1 MVIMNLRITV
11 LINEKKSE
19 DTEMNNKSKYV
30 NNTIKTKTYALAS
43 GRVLHIYI
51 YIYFS
56 QPVTHFIN
64 EYNWRICEQHKEK
77 EKERKI

>member
-1 MVIMNLRITV
+1 MRFGQRQGT
-11 LINEKKSE
+11 
-19 DTEMNNKSKYV
+19 T
-30 NNTIKTKTYALAS
+30 
-43 GRVLHIYI
+43 YI

-77 EKERKI
+77 EKKKERYD

>member
-1 MVIMNLRITV
+1 
-11 LINEKKSE
+11 
-19 DTEMNNKSKYV
+19 MNNKSKYV
-30 NNTIKTKTYALAS
+30 NNTIKTKTCALVS
-43 GRVLHIYI
+43 GRVLHI

-77 EKERKI
+77 EKRKKDMTKDLRKQVA